1 MSDVGSPVEL
11 AALTHLRHMLGP
23 DAGFRPGQVEAIE
36 AVAGDRGRVLLV
48 QRTGWG
54 KSAVYF
60 IATKLLREQGAGP
73 TLLVSP
79 LLALMRNQIEMA
91 AHIGVRAE
99 TINSTNPEE
108 FEPIVERLGDDEIDL
123 LLVSP
128 ERFANERFRDKML
141 SVIGRTVG
149 LLVVDE
155 AHCISD
161 WGHDFRPDYRRI
173 VRVLEALP
181 DGVPV
186 LCTTATAN
194 DRVIADIT
202 DQLGDELVTF
212 RGTLDR
218 ESLAL
223 AVAEV
228 PAQAERMAWLAQTV
242 PTLPGSGIVYV
253 LTIADGERVAAF
265 LRRHGIEAEA
275 YSGATDN
282 DDRVR
287 LEQALLANEL
297 KVLVATSAL
306 GMGFDKPDLGFVI
319 HYQSPGSPIAYY
331 QQVGRAGRALDHAP
345 AVLLCGVEDR
355 EIQDYF
361 IETAFPPREQA
372 ERIVGLLAATG
383 EPMSLNE
390 LMAAVNVRRGR
401 LESMLKV
408 LEVEGAVGR
417 ERGGYMRT
425 PSNWQYPAERVE
437 HITALRRHE
446 QEAMR
451 RYARYDGCLME
462 FLRRE
467 LDDPGAAPCG
477 RCMWCTGAPLV
488 VEPPQTLRAA
498 AREHLRGSDLY
509 VEPRKQ
515 WPSGL
520 AAFGLPKG
528 RIAEDER
535 PLVGRALAVVGDGG
549 WERLVAAGR
558 GEVER
563 FADELVTASASLIH
577 DRWRPD
583 PTPTWVTCVPS
594 MTHPDLVPDFATRL
608 AEALGLPFHEVV
620 RKVAENQ
627 PQTAMQNSAQQ
638 VRNVWDAFEVR
649 AGGTA
654 AAVPDGPVVLVDD
667 LAGSKWTL
675 TVVARALRQAGSG
688 PVHPFVLATAIAG

>member
-1 MSDVGSPVEL
+1 MTV
-11 AALTHLRHMLGP
+11 ALSTVPGMTHSALDHLHEMLGP
-23 DAGFRPGQVEAIE
+23 DASFRPGQLEAIE
-36 AVAGDRGRVLLV
+36 AVARDRGRVLLV

-91 AHIGVRAE
+91 TRIGVRAE
-99 TINSTNPEE
+99 TINSTNPDE
-108 FEPIVERLGDDEIDL
+108 FEPIVQRLADDQIDL

-128 ERFANERFRDKML
+128 ERFANERFRDEML
-141 SVIGRTVG
+141 SVIARTVG

-181 DGVPV
+181 ADVPV

-202 DQLGDELVTF
+202 DQLGSSLRTY

-223 AVAEV
+223 AVADV
-228 PAQAERMAWLAQTV
+228 PSQAERMAWLAETI
-242 PTLPGSGIVYV
+242 PRLDGSGIVYV

-265 LRRHGIEAEA
+265 LRRQGIEAEA

-282 DDRVR
+282 DDRIR

-361 IETAFPPREQA
+361 IETAFPPQEQA
-372 ERIVGLLAATG
+372 EAIVSLVAGADG
-383 EPMSLNE
+383 PMSLNE

-408 LEVEGAVGR
+408 LEVEGAVAR
-417 ERGGYMRT
+417 ERGGYVRT
-425 PSNWQYPAERVE
+425 ADAWTYPTERIE

-451 RYARYDGCLME
+451 RYAHHDGCLME
-462 FLRRE
+462 FLRHE
-467 LDDPGAAPCG
+467 LDDPGAEPCG
-477 RCMWCTGAPLV
+477 RCMWCTGTPLV
-488 VEPPQTLRAA
+488 VDPPQALRVA
-498 AREHLRGSDLY
+498 AREHLRGFDLF

-528 RIAEDER
+528 RIAEEER
-535 PLVGRALAVVGDGG
+535 PLVGRALSVMGDGG
-549 WERLVAAGR
+549 WGRLVATGR
-558 GEVER
+558 FEDEY
-563 FADELVTASASLIH
+563 FADELVTASAALIRE
-577 DRWRPD
+577 RWGPD
-583 PTPTWVTCVPS
+583 PAPTWVTCVPS
-594 MTHPDLVPDFATRL
+594 MTRPDLVPAFAKRL
-608 AEALGLPFHEVV
+608 AEALDLPFHEVV

-627 PQTAMQNSAQQ
+627 PQAAMQNSAQQ
-638 VRNVWDAFEVR
+638 VRNVWEAFEVT
-649 AGGTA
+649 GD
-654 AAVPDGPVVLVDD
+654 VPDGPVLLVDD
-667 LAGSKWTL
+667 LADSKWTL
-675 TVVARALRQAGSG
+675 TVVARALLLAGSG

>member
-1 MSDVGSPVEL
+1 
-11 AALTHLRHMLGP
+11 MLGP
-23 DAGFRPGQVEAIE
+23 DASFRPGQLEAIE
-36 AVAGDRGRVLLV
+36 AVARDRGRVLLV

-91 AHIGVRAE
+91 ARIGVRAE
-99 TINSTNPEE
+99 TINSTNPDE
-108 FEPIVERLGDDEIDL
+108 FEPIVQRLADDQIDL

-128 ERFANERFRDKML
+128 ERFANERFRDEML
-141 SVIGRTVG
+141 SVIARTVG

-181 DGVPV
+181 ADVPV

-202 DQLGDELVTF
+202 DQLGSSLRTY

-223 AVAEV
+223 AVADV
-228 PAQAERMAWLAQTV
+228 PSQAERMAWLAETI
-242 PTLPGSGIVYV
+242 PTLDGSGIVYV

-265 LRRHGIEAEA
+265 LRRQGIEAEA

-282 DDRVR
+282 DDRIR

-361 IETAFPPREQA
+361 IETAFPPQEQA
-372 ERIVGLLAATG
+372 EAIV
-383 EPMSLNE
+383 S
-390 LMAAVNVRRGR
+390 
-401 LESMLKV
+401 
-408 LEVEGAVGR
+408 
-417 ERGGYMRT
+417 
-425 PSNWQYPAERVE
+425 
-437 HITALRRHE
+437 
-446 QEAMR
+446 
-451 RYARYDGCLME
+451 
-462 FLRRE
+462 
-467 LDDPGAAPCG
+467 
-477 RCMWCTGAPLV
+477 
-488 VEPPQTLRAA
+488 
-498 AREHLRGSDLY
+498 
-509 VEPRKQ
+509 
-515 WPSGL
+515 
-520 AAFGLPKG
+520 
-528 RIAEDER
+528 
-535 PLVGRALAVVGDGG
+535 LVGRRRRADVAERTDGG
-549 WERLVAAGR
+549 GERPPRPARVDAEGARGGGRRRARARRVRAHRRRVDLPDRAHRAHHRAAPARAGGDAPVRAPRRLPDGVPAPRARRPGRGTVRAVHVVHGDAAGR
-558 GEVER
+558 G
-563 FADELVTASASLIH
+563 SAAGAAGG
-577 DRWRPD
+577 RARAPARVRPVRG
-583 PTPTWVTCVPS
+583 T
-594 MTHPDLVPDFATRL
+594 
-608 AEALGLPFHEVV
+608 AEAVAVGAGGV
-620 RKVAENQ
+620 RVAEG
-627 PQTAMQNSAQQ
+627 PDRRGGAAAGGPGAVGDGRRRLGTAGGDRT
-638 VRNVWDAFEVR
+638 VRGRVLRRR
-649 AGGTA
+649 AGGGERRA
-654 AAVPDGPVVLVDD
+654 DPRAVG
-667 LAGSKWTL
+667 AGAG
-675 TVVARALRQAGSG
+675 ARRG
-688 PVHPFVLATAIAG
+688 

>member
-1 MSDVGSPVEL
+1 MD
-11 AALTHLRHMLGP
+11 AATPLDRLRQMLGA
-23 DAGFRPGQVEAIE
+23 DASFRPGQLDAIE
-36 AVAGDRGRVLLV
+36 AVARERGRVLLV

-60 IATKLLREQGAGP
+60 IATKLLREEGTGP

-91 AHIGVRAE
+91 ERIGVRAE
-99 TINSTNPEE
+99 TINSTNPDE
-108 FEPIVERLGDDEIDL
+108 FDAIAERLANDEIDL

-128 ERFANERFRDKML
+128 ERFANARFRDRML
-141 SVIGRTVG
+141 SVIARTVG

-181 DGVPV
+181 PGVPV

-202 DQLGDELVTF
+202 DQLGEGLRTF

-223 AVAEV
+223 AVADV
-228 PAQAERMAWLAQTV
+228 PAQAERLAWLAETV
-242 PTLPGSGIVYV
+242 PSLEGSGIVYV
-253 LTIADGERVAAF
+253 LTIADSERVAAF
-265 LRRHGIEAEA
+265 LRRRGIEAEA

-297 KVLVATSAL
+297 KALVATSAL
-306 GMGFDKPDLGFVI
+306 GMGFDKPDLGFVV

-331 QQVGRAGRALDHAP
+331 QQVGRAGRALEHAP

-361 IETAFPPREQA
+361 IETAFPPRDQA
-372 ERIVGLLAATG
+372 ERIVDLLADAV
-383 EPMSLNE
+383 EPMSLND

-408 LEVEGAVGR
+408 LEVEGALAR
-417 ERGGYMRT
+417 ERGGYART
-425 PSNWQYPAERVE
+425 GAPWTYPADRVE

-451 RYARYDGCLME
+451 RYAQHDGCLME

-467 LDDPGAAPCG
+467 LDDPGAEPCG
-477 RCMWCTGAPLV
+477 RCAWCRSTPLV
-488 VEPPQTLRAA
+488 VEPSPELRAA
-498 AREHLRGSDLY
+498 AREHLRRSDLF
-509 VEPRKQ
+509 VEPRRQ

-520 AAFGLPKG
+520 TEFGVPKG
-528 RIAEDER
+528 RIAEQER
-535 PLVGRALAVVGDGG
+535 PVAGRALSVVGDGG
-549 WERLVAAGR
+549 WGRLVAAGR
-558 GEVER
+558 GGDQR
-563 FADELVTASASLIH
+563 FADELIEASATLIGE
-577 DRWRPD
+577 RWKPD
-583 PTPTWVTCVPS
+583 PGPTWVTCVPS
-594 MTHPDLVPDFATRL
+594 MTHPDLVPDL
-608 AEALGLPFHEVV
+608 AERVAAALDLPFHEVV

-627 PQTAMQNSAQQ
+627 PQAAMRNSAQQ
-638 VRNVWDAFEVR
+638 VRNVWEAFDV
-649 AGGTA
+649 GTGSA
-654 AAVPDGPVVLVDD
+654 LDGPVLLVDD
-667 LAGSKWTL
+667 LADSRWTI
-675 TVVARALRQAGSG
+675 TVVARALRRAGAG
-688 PVHPFVLATAIAG
+688 PVHPFVLATAVAG

>member
-1 MSDVGSPVEL
+1 MT
-11 AALTHLRHMLGP
+11 ATALDHLHHMLGP
-23 DAGFRPGQVEAIE
+23 DASFRPGQLEAID
-36 AVAGDRGRVLLV
+36 AVARDRGRVLLV

-60 IATKLLREQGAGP
+60 IATKLLREQDAGP
-73 TLLVSP
+73 TLLISP

-91 AHIGVRAE
+91 GRIGVRAE
-99 TINSTNPEE
+99 TINSTNPED
-108 FEPIVERLGDDEIDL
+108 FEPIAERLTGNEIDL

-128 ERFANERFRDKML
+128 ERFANERFREQML
-141 SVIGRTVG
+141 SVIAHTVG

-181 DGVPV
+181 PGVPV

-202 DQLGDELVTF
+202 DQLGASLLTL

-228 PAQAERMAWLAQTV
+228 PAQAERMAWLAE
-242 PTLPGSGIVYV
+242 TLPVLEGSGIVYV

-265 LRRHGIEAEA
+265 LRRQGIEAEA
-275 YSGATDN
+275 YSGATDH

-345 AVLLCGVEDR
+345 AVLLCGAEDR

-372 ERIVGLLAATG
+372 ERIVELVGSAEG
-383 EPMSLNE
+383 PMSLND

-408 LEVEGAVGR
+408 LEVEGAVAR
-417 ERGGYMRT
+417 ERGGYVRT
-425 PSNWQYPAERVE
+425 ADAWTYPDERME

-451 RYARYDGCLME
+451 RYALHDGCLME

-477 RCMWCTGAPLV
+477 RCMWCTSTPLV
-488 VEPPQTLRAA
+488 VEPSRELLAA
-498 AREHLRGSDLY
+498 AREHLRGFDLF
-509 VEPRKQ
+509 VDPRKQ

-520 AAFGLPKG
+520 AAFEPGLPKG
-528 RIAEDER
+528 KIAENER
-535 PLVGRALAVVGDGG
+535 PQTGRALSVVGDGG
-549 WERLVAAGR
+549 WGRLVASGR
-558 GEVER
+558 GEDER
-563 FADELVTASASLIH
+563 FADELVAAAAELIR
-577 DRWRPD
+577 DRWKPD
-583 PTPTWVTCVPS
+583 PAPTWVTCVPS
-594 MTHPDLVPDFATRL
+594 MTHPDLVPDFTKRL
-608 AEALGLPFHEVV
+608 AEALGFPFHEVV

-627 PQTAMQNSAQQ
+627 PQAMMQNSAQQ
-638 VRNVWDAFEVR
+638 VRNVWDAFDVDS
-649 AGGTA
+649 AG
-654 AAVPDGPVVLVDD
+654 AVPQGPVLLVDD
-667 LAGSKWTL
+667 LADSKWTL
-675 TVVARALRQAGSG
+675 TVVTRALRQTGSG

>member
-1 MSDVGSPVEL
+1 MSDL
-11 AALTHLRHMLGP
+11 ATDALAHLRTMLGP
-23 DAGFRPGQVEAIE
+23 DADFRPGQLEAIE
-36 AVAGDRGRVLLV
+36 SVAGKRSRVLLV

-91 AHIGVRAE
+91 GRLGVRAE
-99 TINSTNPEE
+99 TINSTNPDE
-108 FEPIVERLGDDEIDL
+108 FEPIVQRLLADEIDL

-128 ERFANERFRDKML
+128 ERFANERFRREML
-141 SVIGRTVG
+141 SVIARTVG

-181 DGVPV
+181 PDVPV

-194 DRVIADIT
+194 DRVIDDIT
-202 DQLGDELVTF
+202 DQLGGALQTF
-212 RGTLDR
+212 RGSLDR

-223 AVAEV
+223 AVADV
-228 PAQAERMAWLAQTV
+228 PSQPERLAWLAQT
-242 PTLPGSGIVYV
+242 LPGLEGSGIVYV

-265 LRRHGIEAEA
+265 LRRQGIEAEA
-275 YSGATDN
+275 YSGATDH

-319 HYQSPGSPIAYY
+319 HFQSPGSPIAYY

-345 AVLLCGVEDR
+345 AVLLRGVEDR

-361 IETAFPPREQA
+361 IETAFPPKHQA
-372 ERIVGLLAATG
+372 EEIVTLLGSAPA
-383 EPMSLNE
+383 PMSLNE
-390 LMAAVNVRRGR
+390 LMAAVNVRRAR

-417 ERGGYMRT
+417 ERGGYVRT
-425 PSNWQYPAERVE
+425 DETWAYPTERIE

-446 QEAMR
+446 QDAMR
-451 RYARYDGCLME
+451 AYAAHTGCLME
-462 FLRRE
+462 FLRTQ

-477 RCMWCTGAPLV
+477 RCMNCTGSPLR
-488 VEPPQTLRAA
+488 VEVDEPVRVA
-498 AREHLRGSDLY
+498 AREHLRGFDLF

-515 WPSGL
+515 WPSGM
-520 AAFGLPKG
+520 GSSMPKG

-535 PLVGRALAVVGDGG
+535 PETGRALSVMGDGG
-549 WERLVAAGR
+549 WGRLVASGR
-558 GEVER
+558 GEDER
-563 FADELVTASASLIH
+563 FADDLVTASAALIA

-583 PTPTWVTCVPS
+583 PPPTWVTSVPS
-594 MTHPDLVPDFATRL
+594 MTHPDLVPDFAARL
-608 AEALGLPFHEVV
+608 ADALGLPIRDLV
-620 RKVAENQ
+620 RKVGQNQ
-627 PQTAMQNSAQQ
+627 PQATMRNSAQQ
-638 VRNVWDAFEVR
+638 VRNVWDAFAV
-649 AGGTA
+649 ADGPS
-654 AAVPDGPVVLVDD
+654 AVPDGPVLLVDD
-667 LAGSKWTL
+667 LADSKWTI

>member
-1 MSDVGSPVEL
+1 MSDL
-11 AALTHLRHMLGP
+11 AADALAHLRAMLGP
-23 DAGFRPGQVEAIE
+23 DADFRPGQLEAIGS
-36 AVAGDRGRVLLV
+36 VAGTRSRVLLV

-91 AHIGVRAE
+91 GRLGVRAE
-99 TINSTNPEE
+99 TINSTNPDD
-108 FEPIVERLGDDEIDL
+108 FEPIVQRLLADEIDL

-128 ERFANERFRDKML
+128 ERFANERFRAEML
-141 SVIGRTVG
+141 SVIARTVG

-181 DGVPV
+181 PDVPV

-194 DRVIADIT
+194 DRVIDDIT
-202 DQLGDELVTF
+202 DQLGDALQTF
-212 RGTLDR
+212 RGSLDR

-223 AVAEV
+223 AVADV
-228 PAQAERMAWLAQTV
+228 PSQAERLAWLAQT
-242 PTLPGSGIVYV
+242 LPGLEGSGIVYV

-265 LRRHGIEAEA
+265 LRRQGIEAEA
-275 YSGATDN
+275 YSGATDH

-287 LEQALLANEL
+287 LEQALLGNEL

-319 HYQSPGSPIAYY
+319 HFQSPGSPIAYY

-345 AVLLCGVEDR
+345 AVLLRGVEDR

-361 IETAFPPREQA
+361 IETAFPPKRQA
-372 ERIVGLLAATG
+372 EEIVDLLGSAPA
-383 EPMSLNE
+383 PMSLNE
-390 LMAAVNVRRGR
+390 LMAAVNVRRAR

-417 ERGGYMRT
+417 ERGGYVRT
-425 PSNWQYPAERVE
+425 DEAWTYPTERIE

-446 QEAMR
+446 QDAMLA
-451 RYARYDGCLME
+451 YAAHTGCLME
-462 FLRRE
+462 FLRTE

-477 RCMWCTGAPLV
+477 RCMNCTGSPLR
-488 VEPPQTLRAA
+488 VEVSEPLRVA
-498 AREHLRGSDLY
+498 AREHLRGFDLF

-515 WPSGL
+515 WPSGMG
-520 AAFGLPKG
+520 ASMPKG
-528 RIAEDER
+528 RIAEEER
-535 PLVGRALAVVGDGG
+535 PETGRALSVMGDGG
-549 WERLVAAGR
+549 WGRLVASGR
-558 GEVER
+558 GEDER
-563 FADELVTASASLIH
+563 FGDDLVAASAALIAE
-577 DRWRPD
+577 RWRPE
-583 PTPTWVTCVPS
+583 PAPSWLTCVPS
-594 MTHPDLVPDFATRL
+594 MTHPDLVPDFAARL
-608 AEALGLPFHEVV
+608 ARALDLPFHEAV
-620 RKVAENQ
+620 RKVGQNQ
-627 PQTAMQNSAQQ
+627 PQATMRNSAQQ
-638 VRNVWDAFEVR
+638 VRNVWDAFEVS
-649 AGGTA
+649 A
-654 AAVPDGPVVLVDD
+654 APSGVPEGPVLLVDD
-667 LAGSKWTL
+667 LADSKWTV

>member
-1 MSDVGSPVEL
+1 MTTNGTPLD
-11 AALTHLRHMLGP
+11 HLQHMLGA
-23 DAGFRPGQVEAIE
+23 DASFRPGQLEAIE
-36 AVAGDRGRVLLV
+36 AVARDRGRVLLV

-60 IATKLLREQGAGP
+60 IATKVLREQGAGP

-91 AHIGVRAE
+91 ARIGVRAE

-108 FEPIVERLGDDEIDL
+108 FEPIAGRLAADEIDL

-128 ERFANERFRDKML
+128 ERFANERFRDRML
-141 SVIGRTVG
+141 SVIARAVG

-181 DGVPV
+181 PGVPV

-202 DQLGDELVTF
+202 DQLGDELQTF
-212 RGTLDR
+212 RGSLDR
-218 ESLAL
+218 ESLTL
-223 AVAEV
+223 AVADA
-228 PAQAERMAWLAQTV
+228 PSQAERMAWLAETL
-242 PTLPGSGIVYV
+242 PTLDGSGIVYA
-253 LTIADGERVAAF
+253 LTIADTERVAAF
-265 LRRHGIEAEA
+265 LRRQGIEAEA

-297 KVLVATSAL
+297 QALVATSAL

-372 ERIVGLLAATG
+372 ERIVELLADAGASG
-383 EPMSLNE
+383 EPVSLNE
-390 LMAAVNVRRGR
+390 LMTAVNVRRGR

-408 LEVEGAVGR
+408 LEVEGAVAR
-417 ERGGYMRT
+417 ERGGYVRT
-425 PSNWQYPAERVE
+425 GDAWTYPAERVE

-451 RYARYDGCLME
+451 RYAHHDGCLME

-467 LDDPGAAPCG
+467 LDDPGAEPCG
-477 RCMWCTGAPLV
+477 RCMNCTGTPLLV
-488 VEPPQTLRAA
+488 DPSQELRAA
-498 AREHLRGSDLY
+498 AREHLRGSELF

-515 WPSGL
+515 WPPGL
-520 AAFGLPKG
+520 ATFGLPKG

-535 PLVGRALAVVGDGG
+535 PLVGRALSVAGDGG
-549 WERLVAAGR
+549 WGRLVASGR
-558 GEVER
+558 GEDER
-563 FADELVTASASLIH
+563 FADDLVTASVGLIR
-577 DRWRPD
+577 DRWKPD
-583 PTPTWVTCVPS
+583 PAPTWIACVPS
-594 MTHPDLVPDFATRL
+594 MTHPDLVPDFTKRL
-608 AEALGLPFHEVV
+608 AEALDLPLHEVV
-620 RKVAENQ
+620 RKVGENQ
-627 PQTAMQNSAQQ
+627 PQAAMRNSAQQ
-638 VRNVWDAFEVR
+638 VRNVWDAFEVL
-649 AGGTA
+649 G
-654 AAVPDGPVVLVDD
+654 AVPEGPVLLVDD
-667 LAGSKWTL
+667 LADSTWTL
-675 TVVARALRQAGSG
+675 TVVARALRLAGSG
-688 PVHPFVLATAIAG
+688 PVHPFVLATAVAG

>member
-1 MSDVGSPVEL
+1 MDDGAPLE
-11 AALTHLRHMLGP
+11 HLNQMLGP
-23 DAGFRPGQVEAIE
+23 DAAFRPGQLEAIE
-36 AVAGDRGRVLLV
+36 AVARDRGRVLLV

-91 AHIGVRAE
+91 TRIGVHAE
-99 TINSTNPEE
+99 TINSTNPDE
-108 FEPIVERLGDDEIDL
+108 FEPIVRRLADDQIDL

-128 ERFANERFRDKML
+128 ERFANERFRDEML
-141 SVIGRTVG
+141 SAIARTAG

-173 VRVLEALP
+173 VHVLEALP
-181 DGVPV
+181 ADVPV

-202 DQLGDELVTF
+202 DQLGDELQTF
-212 RGTLDR
+212 RGSLDR

-223 AVAEV
+223 AVADV
-228 PAQAERMAWLAQTV
+228 PSQAERMAWLAETL
-242 PTLPGSGIVYV
+242 PTLDGSGIVYV

-265 LRRHGIEAEA
+265 LRRQGIEAEA

-282 DDRVR
+282 DDRIR

-361 IETAFPPREQA
+361 IETAFPPRDQA
-372 ERIVGLLAATG
+372 ERIVGLLAEAD
-383 EPMSLNE
+383 EPMSLNDV
-390 LMAAVNVRRGR
+390 MAAVNVRRAR

-408 LEVEGAVGR
+408 LEVEGAVAR
-417 ERGGYMRT
+417 ERGGYVRT
-425 PSNWQYPAERVE
+425 DDRWAYPSERVE

-451 RYARYDGCLME
+451 RYARHDGCLME

-477 RCMWCTGAPLV
+477 RCMRCRSQPLMV
-488 VEPPQTLRAA
+488 DPWPELRAA
-498 AREHLRGSDLY
+498 AREHLRGFDLF

-528 RIAEDER
+528 RIAEEER
-535 PLVGRALAVVGDGG
+535 PLVGRALSVMGDGG
-549 WERLVAAGR
+549 WGRMVATGR
-558 GEVER
+558 FKDEY
-563 FADELVTASASLIH
+563 FADELVTASVALIRE
-577 DRWRPD
+577 RWGPD
-583 PTPTWVTCVPS
+583 PAPVWVTCVPS
-594 MTHPDLVPDFATRL
+594 MTHPDLVPDLAKRL
-608 AEALGLPFHEVV
+608 AATLELPMHEVV

-627 PQTAMQNSAQQ
+627 PQAAMQNSAQQ
-638 VRNVWDAFEVR
+638 VRNVWDAFEI
-649 AGGTA
+649 AGD
-654 AAVPDGPVVLVDD
+654 VPGAPVLLVDD
-667 LAGSKWTL
+667 LTDSKWTI
-675 TVVARALRQAGSG
+675 TVVARALRLAGSG